1 MFAGFDSVIIRDRR
15 GGYTFPLPMQKYH
28 RTRLSGI
35 LVARISSQP
44 EREAIMGLVE
54 SIRLQW
60 VLIPFLVLAGLVLAS
75 SHAVELQLHST
86 TVPAGATTSLE
97 LEVHNADDAPTTL
110 VLDLVFDSAVLS
122 LSNATSGVG
131 ASGANIAFQDT
142 LSGATVLIYGG
153 SGPFTSGTLA
163 TLEFSVAPTVL
174 SGEALA
180 ISQGDSSGANA
191 DAEAL
196 GVSLESAT
204 LTISLPFTAHHAD
217 TNQDGQMSVGEVLR
231 VLQLYNSR
239 AYSCDG
245 AEEDGYRPAT
255 GPQDCTPHNGDYA
268 PQDWQIDLSELL
280 RVIQFYNADAHR
292 YHADSTTE
300 DGFSPGIPQK
310 EATR

>member
-1 MFAGFDSVIIRDRR
+1 
-15 GGYTFPLPMQKYH
+15 
-28 RTRLSGI
+28 
-35 LVARISSQP
+35 
-44 EREAIMGLVE
+44 MGLVE

-75 SHAVELQLHST
+75 TQAVELQLQST
-86 TVPAGATTSLE
+86 TVSAGTTTSLE

-131 ASGANIAFQDT
+131 ATGASIAFQDT
-142 LSGATVLIYGG
+142 RSGATVLIYGG
-153 SGPFTSGTLA
+153 SGPFTRGTLA
-163 TLEFSVAPTVL
+163 TLEFFVVPTVL
-174 SGEALA
+174 AGETLS

-191 DAEAL
+191 DAVAL
-196 GVSLESAT
+196 GVNLESAT

-217 TNQDGQMSVGEVLR
+217 TNQDGRMSVGEVLR

-239 AYSCDG
+239 AYACDG
-245 AEEDGYRPAT
+245 TAEDGYRPAA

-310 EATR
+310 EATY